1 MSPCW
6 FQVGPCRPWGPG
18 GLPRSGSGLEARF
31 ARRWAGAPLRV
42 WILLGD
48 QILLGGHC
56 GKDCAPWGSSVL
68 RGVSGGPEA
77 PPIGSGRFPSSQG
90 ETLGAI
96 GALQAHPVQKGVSRG
111 EIPGHLPFYR
121 LSAVSTVIK

>member
-1 MSPCW
+1 MYLEREALGTKQLLLEVYGSWLRQSADLTPQGLWVSPCW

-68 RGVSGGPEA
+68 RGVSGGPQA
-77 PPIGSGRFPSSQG
+77 P
-90 ETLGAI
+90 L
-96 GALQAHPVQKGVSRG
+96 L
-111 EIPGHLPFYR
+111 
-121 LSAVSTVIK
+121 